1 MPKIPLIWKRLLQ
14 VAAGLILAPIIF
26 LAPFDMWDA
35 WTVPHEYP
43 FGKEGPAAGMW
54 AYASQQNYLTAII
67 SFWTTST
74 LALWSLLAR
83 RARMRTRILCALPF
97 AVVWALMAYDGSRL
111 T

>member
-1 MPKIPLIWKRLLQ
+1 MPKTWNWKFAIKCVLGTILGFIAFIEPFEIWS
-14 VAAGLILAPIIF
+14 
-26 LAPFDMWDA
+26 A

-43 FGKEGPAAGMW
+43 FGAEGPAASMW
-54 AYASQQNYLTAII
+54 AYKSQQNYLIACVAT
-67 SFWTTST
+67 WTTST